1 MSELLLKTVNMSVAA
16 SWLILAVLGL
26 RFLLK
31 KAPKRVNVLLW
42 GIVAVRLVC
51 PFSIESTFSL
61 IPSAEIIPEAVM
73 SGANFEIQ
81 TGLDHVDE
89 SINNYLGDLNLDG
102 VIVPS
107 INTTN
112 AVTVL
117 SVVWLVGIFLLIAY
131 AVISYWRFHRKVD
144 TAVLLRN
151 NIYQCETV
159 VSPCVLGVILP
170 KIYLPFK
177 MDSKKLEYVIAHEQ
191 AHIRRG
197 DHWWKPLGFLL
208 LTIHWFNPLVWI
220 AYMLLCRDIEFA
232 CDEKVIKEL
241 NNQDR
246 ADYTQ
251 ALVECSMSRRS
262 LNACPLAFGEVGVKE
277 RVKSIMKYR
286 RPALW
291 VNILAVTI
299 CAVVALCFLTNPV
312 KAIEDLTPDDSYVE
326 TRPEETT
333 KPDVDFNDEKPGE
346 RDDAEILAAAEAARE
361 ELEREIARL
370 QAEYEKIIK
379 AERENKE

>member
-73 SGANFEIQ
+73 SGASFEIQ

-333 KPDVDFNDEKPGE
+333 KPDVV
-346 RDDAEILAAAEAARE
+346 
-361 ELEREIARL
+361 
-370 QAEYEKIIK
+370 
-379 AERENKE
+379 

>member
-1 MSELLLKTVNMSVAA
+1 MSELLLKTVNMSVSA

-26 RFLLK
+26 RFVLK
-31 KAPKRVNVLLW
+31 KAPKWVNVLLW

-51 PFSIESTFSL
+51 PFSIESAFSL
-61 IPSAEIIPEAVM
+61 IPSAETIPEAVM

-81 TGLDHVDE
+81 TGLGHVDD

-107 INTTN
+107 NNAIN
-112 AVTVL
+112 AVSVL

-144 TAVLLRN
+144 TAVLLRD

-177 MDSKKLEYVIAHEQ
+177 MDAQKLEYVIAHEQ
-191 AHIRRG
+191 AHIRQG

-208 LTIHWFNPLVWI
+208 LTIHWFNPLIWL
-220 AYMLLCRDIEFA
+220 AYALLCRDIEFA
-232 CDEKVIKEL
+232 CDEKVIREL
-241 NNQDR
+241 NNENR
-246 ADYTQ
+246 AEYTQ
-251 ALVECSMSRRS
+251 ALVECSMNRRS

-326 TRPEETT
+326 TCPEETT
-333 KPDVDFNDEKPGE
+333 KPDVDFNDEKPVE

-361 ELEREIARL
+361 ELEQEIARL
-370 QAEYEKIIK
+370 QAEYEKIIE
-379 AERENKE
+379 AERENKD